1 MNTVPVHIKLLN
13 IPTYLTCAIS
23 ASCSTPLQMDGR
35 QQQISRMNQK
45 PSWFMLTEWNLK
57 PIHVVLMHSPLKQ
70 KAVSPTTNPAIHWHL
85 LACLLGLL
93 RKATFARSTFEIDV
107 SFSCLSHRLSSNKLN
122 NFSNR
127 EGLGVPEYK
136 KSPQAGTLRNESKH
150 FWGAVGTSDVRE
162 SSFSR
167 LIKCLLF
174 EQQLLSDVWTDH
186 ERTCLGLDKATTGI

>member
-1 MNTVPVHIKLLN
+1 MP
-13 IPTYLTCAIS
+13 S
-23 ASCSTPLQMDGR
+23 APPALHPYKWMEGNNKFQEWTKNLVDSSC
-35 QQQISRMNQK
+35 
-45 PSWFMLTEWNLK
+45 TEWNLK

-150 FWGAVGTSDVRE
+150 FWGAVGARFLVL
-162 SSFSR
+162 SSVYFWS
-167 LIKCLLF
+167 
-174 EQQLLSDVWTDH
+174 SNY
-186 ERTCLGLDKATTGI
+186 